1 MELNSNKEKNIVFE
15 IQLSG
20 ITTKELNGYFRMLV
34 DGIEY
39 GFPADITESSITVN
53 IPNLKNIIHRPLR
66 EGEKIKSKLEVFG
79 NDHYMLPWSDSVT
92 IKSSVMIE
100 AKIVEGDSSPSSKKP
115 MIKASLSTGKK
126 VVESKKVSVPV
137 KKLVPVK
144 ITKEHFIKYMIE
156 NGTKNPKIQEIILD
170 KCTSKVGNDPKN
182 LFQELYSY
190 YNKGNK

>member
-1 MELNSNKEKNIVFE
+1 MEIQSNKERNIVFE

-20 ITTKELNGYFRMLV
+20 ITTKELTGYFRMVV

-39 GFPADITESSITVN
+39 GFPAEINESSISVN
-53 IPNLKNIIHRPLR
+53 IPNLKNIVHRPLR

-79 NDHYMLPWSDSVT
+79 NEHYMKPWDDSVT

-100 AKIVEGDSSPSSKKP
+100 AKIVENNSTDVKKP
-115 MIKASLSTGKK
+115 LIKASLTTEKK
-126 VVESKKVSVPV
+126 VVESKKIIPV
-137 KKLVPVK
+137 KKPHNVK
-144 ITKEHFIKYMIE
+144 ITREHLIQYME
-156 NGTKNPKIQEIILD
+156 KNGTKDERIQEIILD